1 MMKDPYG
8 NYVAQKLY
16 ANVDDNGKR
25 ELAQK
30 LNTAEVLND
39 LRKDNY
45 GNFYLTSR

>member
-16 ANVDDNGKR
+16 ANVDEIGKK
-25 ELAQK
+25 EFCVK
-30 LNTAEVLND
+30 LSLPEVVYD

-45 GNFYLTSR
+45 GINY